1 MTLERQG
8 IHSENKLYYSFDL
21 IDLLYYS
28 VDPDLKEKWQILL
41 FSTPTNIDMLRRT
54 NSLNTL
60 AFFSLRRTYFIR
72 KNFKMLL
79 STSPPEESI
88 VFCKFCN
95 EMIKPYVV
103 KLLQYAAAN
112 IFKDSVVKENSRKC

>member
-8 IHSENKLYYSFDL
+8 IHSENKFYYYFDL

-72 KNFKMLL
+72 KNFKMIL
-79 STSPPEESI
+79 STSPPEESR

-112 IFKDSVVKENSRKC
+112 IFKDSVVKENPRKC